1 VIFSKNFT
9 QADEVFRSGKGPYSG
24 TLGPNRTADALRDG
38 FVADLK
44 KNPGYANFYSNRTFA
59 DIAPQ
64 SQAKID
70 AASKTDEPSFDNPG
84 DQSFA
89 SAFLKNYQ
97 QGISR
102 GLVESDKAITSGRL
116 ASISTQ
122 AAAAASMEKDPN
134 TLGKSPSQGV
144 SL

>member
-9 QADEVFRSGKGPYSG
+9 QADETFRSGKSPYSG
-24 TLGPNRTADALRDG
+24 TLGPNRTADVLRDG

-44 KNPGYANFYSNRTFA
+44 KNPDYANFYANRTFA
-59 DIAPQ
+59 AVAPV
-64 SQAKID
+64 SQQKID
-70 AASKTDEPSFDNPG
+70 MAAQTDMPNFENPG

-89 SAFLKNYQ
+89 TEFAKNYA

-102 GLVESDKAITSGRL
+102 GLIEYDKAVTSGRL

-122 AAAAASMEKDPN
+122 PAASASMEKDPN

-144 SL
+144 M